1 MRLSIPIILILALL
15 NIYQVVKSKN
25 GDAEQEAL
33 LDQEPI
39 SCAQTELELAKA
51 RDEILVLNALLQA
64 YRDANVKQLSLSAYT
79 ARPEE
84 GNEDVNSTAV
94 MTTPVPGLT
103 AAVSR
108 DLKGWLGKRV
118 YVKGFGVRL
127 VSDLMH
133 PRHEKS
139 IDLLVEDV
147 DTATEIG
154 VKHDVLVTLIEPLGV
169 MDTDFDLSQFCE
181 SIQG

>member
-1 MRLSIPIILILALL
+1 MRFSIPIILILGLL
-15 NIYQVVKSKN
+15 NIVQLVKAR
-25 GDAEQEAL
+25 GDADHEEL
-33 LDQEPI
+33 LDQETS
-39 SCAQTELELAKA
+39 SCSQTQLELMKA
-51 RDEILVLNALLQA
+51 EDEILVLKALLNA
-64 YRDANVKQLSLSAYT
+64 YRDANVRQLRLSAYT

-84 GNEDVNSTAV
+84 TNEDVERTAI
-94 MTTPVPGLT
+94 METPVPGLT
-103 AAVSR
+103 VAVSR
-108 DLKGWLGKRV
+108 DLKRWLGKRV

-147 DTATEIG
+147 ATATEIG

-169 MDTDFDLSQFCE
+169 WDGDYDLLELCE
-181 SIQG
+181 TILK